1 MKNSEIWCILFR
13 NWSLLKCSNEVFFLE
28 LRNTYLKCSS
38 LILSCCR
45 QPFLLCISLELG
57 AVALRCSRWGNSVT
71 GILEICN
78 EISIKL
84 VSWDKPTCAAKC
96 NTLYHVLHM
105 LFFPIQLQFYCVYKR
120 KLDFSGGCSRAL
132 LLLAWVHV
140 SGPAVTGLCGCRHAT
155 QHACVLFTK
164 AVVKGWKHI
173 KSM

>member
-1 MKNSEIWCILFR
+1 MRFFFRIKEYISEMQQLDPF
-13 NWSLLKCSNEVFFLE
+13 LLQTE
-28 LRNTYLKCSS
+28 
-38 LILSCCR
+38 
-45 QPFLLCISLELG
+45 PFLLCISLELG
-57 AVALRCSRWGNSVT
+57 AIALRCSRWGNSVT

-140 SGPAVTGLCGCRHAT
+140 SGPAVIGLCGCRHAT

-173 KSM
+173 KSMQVSVLCQDELCH